1 MPPRRQPLSALDL
14 RLRLSALLVVIAHR
28 VLPPACLAAPPPEHS
43 PAGEAAKLLAFLENP
58 EGQFTQFAAA
68 LKRTEV
74 PSLLRES
81 LANGTR
87 FTLLAPTDSAFA
99 CLTAQHPRLCA
110 DADSRLTIAATHFVG
125 GRFPFSR
132 IALKAPGF
140 EFRTEGVDLVRLPD
154 APLEQG
160 KRRVLLAVKDAP
172 LASPAGAGVSD
183 QGGKERGTGNPL
195 AAATAAAVPSATGAG
210 VAAGQLLAGGVTDS
224 DKAKELA
231 ARAHVVRPNA
241 LISRRIVVH
250 GIDAVLAPN
259 YVLDCQH

>member
-1 MPPRRQPLSALDL
+1 MPPRRQPRSAFNVL
-14 RLRLSALLVVIAHR
+14 LRLSALLVVITHTA
-28 VLPPACLAAPPPEHS
+28 LPPACLAAPPPEHS
-43 PAGEAAKLLAFLENP
+43 PAGEATKLLAFLENP

-99 CLTAQHPRLCA
+99 RLTAQHPRLCA

-172 LASPAGAGVSD
+172 LSSPAGAGVSD
-183 QGGKERGTGNPL
+183 QGVKAQSLGNPL
-195 AAATAAAVPSATGAG
+195 AAATAAVPSAAGAG
-210 VAAGQLLAGGVTDS
+210 VAAGQGLAGGVTDAE
-224 DKAKELA
+224 KAKELA

-259 YVLDCQH
+259 YVLDCRR

>member
-1 MPPRRQPLSALDL
+1 MAPRRQPVSALDL
-14 RLRLSALLVVIAHR
+14 RLRLSALLFVIAHS

-43 PAGEAAKLLAFLENP
+43 PAGEAAKLLAFLEQP
-58 EGQFTQFAAA
+58 DGQFTHFAAA

-99 CLTAQHPRLCA
+99 RLAAEHPRLCA
-110 DADSRLTIAATHFVG
+110 DADSRLTVAATHFVG

-172 LASPAGAGVSD
+172 LASPAGAGKSD
-183 QGGKERGTGNPL
+183 LGVVVGQGS
-195 AAATAAAVPSATGAG
+195 AAAES
-210 VAAGQLLAGGVTDS
+210 
-224 DKAKELA
+224 AKELA